1 MLPLPTAF
9 ASGGQAHATMAPRQE
24 IKGPLGVNKKC
35 LAEAV
40 RAACLKAARE
50 GYALAAMSGLCHEG
64 AVEVSLDAIRRLD
77 LEAVLR
83 ASAPAPDEKP

>member
-1 MLPLPTAF
+1 MN
-9 ASGGQAHATMAPRQE
+9 
-24 IKGPLGVNKKC
+24 NKR

-40 RAACLKAARE
+40 REACLQAARE
-50 GYALAAMSGLCHEG
+50 GYASAAMSGLCHAG

-83 ASAPAPDEKP
+83 APAPAPDEKP